1 MPQKRSN
8 RLADWLVR
16 LLPVDVREAHG
27 EELRQVLN
35 SADDERKRGAI
46 PALRFWIRALADI
59 AKVAP
64 RQHAEALLQDLRYT
78 ARCLRRSPVFA
89 LSAIATIT
97 LGIGAT
103 LTVFIVVN
111 AVLIRPL
118 PFDNPSRI
126 ALIWAV
132 TPEGARTWLSAP
144 EIEDLRGEPRNL
156 EDVAGLTD
164 LRLALTGSGTPQ
176 ELDAAAASASFFRLL
191 GIEPHLGRLF
201 DATDDLSGAAR
212 VVVLS
217 HGLWT
222 RRFGGAP
229 DVLGRAIT
237 LDGQAYTVVG
247 VLPRSFDLVPPSSVF
262 PQHADVWV
270 ALRPH
275 LVSRARDVRY
285 LHAVARIR
293 NGVTF
298 EAARDE
304 LAAIGSALSRNFAS
318 AYGGRSWTF
327 EIVPM
332 QDDVVRGVRPALLVL
347 VGTVSMVLVIAAVNV
362 AALLLARA
370 DGRRREMV
378 VRAAL
383 GASRGRLMRQ
393 LLTEG
398 LVIAG
403 TGGVAGL
410 ALAFTTPALGQLP
423 ALSSLPRFSDLSIDW
438 RVGVCTAGVVIL
450 TALLFA
456 VAPALELSGRTS
468 VRANESLRSGAR
480 SRAAARVSRWLAAA
494 EVALTASVLVLA
506 LLFARHLTTLLDVD
520 PGFTP
525 SDVVTAR
532 MSLPPKYA
540 TGASITQFV
549 DQVEQN
555 LRGVAGV
562 ELVAAVTQLPL
573 SGAMLG
579 SSFIADQSPADA
591 RVDVDLRGIT
601 PSYFDVMRMPLQ
613 RGRRFAAADAN
624 DGPPVAIVDEIAAR
638 QLWPGTDPIGRRI
651 RWIRQPD
658 VAIEIVGVVGA
669 VSHRGIDQPAR
680 ATIYRPHTQYPRS
693 TMYLA
698 VRTRQGY
705 PLSEATLAGAVTS
718 IDRNQPI
725 TGVATMDAL
734 VRRSFAAPGFGAALG
749 SALALLALTLT
760 AVGVYGVYAFT
771 VAQRQREV
779 GVRLAIGGTP
789 ARIERLI
796 LKDALQVAVIGLSAG
811 LPAAIVAAR
820 WVRGFVPGAAATDP
834 STLATAAILAIAVA
848 LAACW
853 IPARRASRVD
863 PTVVLRAEP

>member
-1 MPQKRSN
+1 MKKRSN
-8 RLADWLVR
+8 RLARWLVR

-27 EELRQVLN
+27 EELSQVLS
-35 SADDERKRGAI
+35 SADHERQRGAGA
-46 PALRFWIRALADI
+46 ALLFWFRALIDI
-59 AKVAP
+59 MKVAP
-64 RQHAEALLQDLRYT
+64 RQHAEALLQDLRYS

-89 LSAIATIT
+89 LSAIVTIA

-118 PFDNPSRI
+118 PFDNPSGI

-132 TPEGARTWLSAP
+132 TPEGSRTWLSAP
-144 EIEDLRGEPRNL
+144 EIDDLRGESRNL
-156 EDVAGLTD
+156 ADVAGLTD
-164 LRLALTGSGTPQ
+164 LRLALTGDGTPQ
-176 ELDAAAASASFFRLL
+176 ELDAAAASASFFPLL
-191 GIEPHLGRLF
+191 GIEPHLGRLL
-201 DATDDLSGAAR
+201 DAGDDVGGAAR

-222 RRFGGAP
+222 RRFGSSP

-237 LDGQAYTVVG
+237 LDGHAYTVVG
-247 VLPRSFDLVPPSSVF
+247 VLPRSFDLIPPSPVF
-262 PQHADVWV
+262 PQHADAWV

-285 LHAVARIR
+285 LHAVARVG

-298 EAARDE
+298 DAARDE
-304 LAAIGSALSRNFAS
+304 LAAIGSALSRNFAR
-318 AYGGRSWTF
+318 AYGGRTWSF

-332 QDDVVRGVRPALLVL
+332 QDDVVRGVRPALLVIL
-347 VGTVSMVLVIAAVNV
+347 GTVGLVLLIAAVNV

-370 DGRRREMV
+370 DGRRREMA
-378 VRAAL
+378 VRTAL

-403 TGGVAGL
+403 SGGIAGL
-410 ALAFTTPALGQLP
+410 ALALATPAVSRLP
-423 ALSSLPRFSDLSIDW
+423 ALRSLPRFSDLSLDW
-438 RVGVCTAGVVIL
+438 RVGACTAGVVIL

-468 VRANESLRSGAR
+468 VRANEALRSGAR
-480 SRAAARVSRWLAAA
+480 SRTAARVSRWLASA
-494 EVALTASVLVLA
+494 EVAMTAAVLVLA
-506 LLFARHLTTLLDVD
+506 LLFARHLTALLDVD
-520 PGFTP
+520 PGFTT

-532 MSLPPKYA
+532 LSLPPKYA
-540 TGASITQFV
+540 TGESITQFV
-549 DQVEQN
+549 DQVEEK

-562 ELVAAVTQLPL
+562 ESVAAVTQLPL

-579 SSFIADQSPADA
+579 SSFIADQSAADA

-613 RGRRFAAADAN
+613 RGRRFNAADTN
-624 DGPPVAIVDEIAAR
+624 EGLPVAVVDELAAR
-638 QLWPGTDPIGRRI
+638 QLWPGVDPVGRRI

-658 VAIEIVGVVGA
+658 VAIEIVGVVA
-669 VSHRGIDQPAR
+669 PVRHRGIDQPAR
-680 ATIYRPHTQYPRS
+680 ATVYRPHTQYARS
-693 TMYLA
+693 TMFLT
-698 VRTRQGY
+698 VRAQEGY
-705 PLSEATLAGAVTS
+705 QLSEGTLSTTVSS
-718 IDRNQPI
+718 IDPDQPI
-725 TGVATMDAL
+725 TGVTTMNAL
-734 VRRSFAAPGFGAALG
+734 RTRSFAAPGFGAALG
-749 SALALLALTLT
+749 GALAVLALTLT
-760 AVGVYGVYAFT
+760 AVGVYGVYAFA
-771 VAQRQREV
+771 VAQRRREV
-779 GVRLAIGGTP
+779 GVRLAVGGTP

-796 LKDALQVAVIGLSAG
+796 LKDALHVAVIGLSAG

-834 STLATAAILAIAVA
+834 ATLATAAMLAIAVA
-848 LAACW
+848 MAACW